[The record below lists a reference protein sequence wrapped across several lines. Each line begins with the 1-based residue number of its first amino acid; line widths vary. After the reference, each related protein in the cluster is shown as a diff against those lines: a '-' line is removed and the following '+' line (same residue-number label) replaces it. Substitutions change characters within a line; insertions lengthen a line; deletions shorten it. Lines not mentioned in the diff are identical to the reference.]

1 MAFYEMLPGA
11 GTTPIT
17 PTLITK
23 TITENGTYS
32 AEDDGADGYSE
43 VTVNVP
49 TGGEEIPFTHVFTAG
64 TATDQYYTPD
74 EDGIYLV
81 VGIRDQSIGCSID
94 LPDGGTTILSSVLL
108 SNRAQMKVVSVTA
121 GQRIHLYLYDS
132 SHMRGGWIFKL
143 NTTTPTLEYSNGYS
157 SASIPNHGTSTK
169 VLSVIALAP
178 ITDNTIIWDKTMKCY
193 VRGTYSV
200 SNRYCWLRLM
210 YGTDSQMPTI
220 SFSGGIGGQWLIN
233 LG

>member
-94 LPDGGTTILSSVLL
+94 LPDGGTTILSSALL

-157 SASIPNHGTSTK
+157 STSIPNHGTSTK